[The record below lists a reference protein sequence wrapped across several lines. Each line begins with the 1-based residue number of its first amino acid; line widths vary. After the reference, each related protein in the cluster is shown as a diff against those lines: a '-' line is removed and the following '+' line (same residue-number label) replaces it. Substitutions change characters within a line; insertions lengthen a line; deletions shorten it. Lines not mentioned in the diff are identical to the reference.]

1 MPLILPVHHNWI
13 VNHDQHCGSRIVAS
27 GGVVRTVRTCGPITH
42 TSPPIMRAA
51 NGTIIP
57 FPRGWQRREQY
68 TTAASVS
75 VVIYIRVPGG
85 EDEAP
90 VLVDDLDTEI
100 DFSTLDIEYYV
111 CEVTIHQP
119 SLTNLSAAIA
129 SRTTG
134 TAVSRA
140 LSNLSQTAGR
150 AAGIAI
156 AVCTPSSNPQQ
167 YPARRRL
174 PCGTEVRYMVY
185 A

>member
-1 MPLILPVHHNWI
+1 MPLILPVHFNWI
-13 VNHDQHCGSRIVAS
+13 VNHDQHCRSRIVSS
-27 GGVVRTVRTCGPITH
+27 GGAIRTARTCGPITH
-42 TSPPIMRAA
+42 TRPPIMRAA

-57 FPRGWQRREQY
+57 FPAGWSSREQY

-75 VVIYIRVPGG
+75 VVISIRVPGG

-90 VLVDDLDTEI
+90 VLVDDLDQEI
-100 DFSTLDIEYYV
+100 DFSGLDIRYYV

-119 SLTNLSAAIA
+119 SLANLSAAIA

-140 LSNLSQTAGR
+140 IGNLSQVAGRTAG
-150 AAGIAI
+150 IVI
-156 AVCTPSSNPQQ
+156 SVCTPSPNPQQ
-167 YPARRRL
+167 YPARGRL
-174 PCGTEVRYMVY
+174 PSGTEVRYMVY